1 MRKIELLSPA
11 GNLYKLKIAILYGA
25 DAVYIGGKYFS
36 LRARAN
42 NFSNEDIKEGVRF
55 AHKHHAKVYVTMN
68 VLPHNEDLSGLEEY
82 LKYLDEIKVDAIIAS
97 SATIISKC
105 IEICRYTKAHVSTQ
119 LSLSNSLACNYYY
132 SLGVERCVLAR
143 ECSLEEINTIVNK
156 SKAEIEVFIHGGMCS
171 SYSGRCMLSNH
182 MVNRDANRGGC
193 AHSCRW
199 NYDLYDKDNK
209 INKDSFFNIGSK
221 DLMALYEIPKLIDMG
236 VSSLKVEGRM
246 KSEYYI
252 AKVISAYRNLIDDYY
267 KIKGTNK
274 ELDYNKYLN
283 EIQKAENRETSH
295 GFLEGDITI
304 NEQLYDRDD
313 HPTKEYVGVVL
324 KYNIFT
330 KIATIK
336 QKNFFK
342 IGDELEIFGS
352 KHKNYDYQVK
362 HIYDTDNNE
371 LDAARHPEEIIKM
384 KINYKL
390 HKDDMLRLKINL
402 EK

>member
-252 AKVISAYRNLIDDYY
+252 AKVISAYRSLIDDYY

-274 ELDYNKYLN
+274 ELDYNKYLK

-342 IGDELEIFGS
+342 IGDELEIFGP
-352 KHKNYDYQVK
+352 KYKNYDYQVK

>member
-1 MRKIELLSPA
+1 MKKIELLSPA

-42 NFSNEDIKEGVRF
+42 NFTLEDIKEGVKF

-68 VLPHNEDLSGLEEY
+68 ILPHNEDLDGLVEY
-82 LKYLDEIKVDAIIAS
+82 LKYLDKIKVDAIIAS
-97 SATIISKC
+97 SITIISKC
-105 IEICRYTKAHVSTQ
+105 IEICKYTKAHASTQ
-119 LSLSNSLACNYYY
+119 LSLSNSMACNYYY

-143 ECSLEEINTIVNK
+143 ECSLSEINKIMKN
-156 SKAEIEVFIHGGMCS
+156 SPSEIEVFIHGGMCS

-209 INKDSFFNIGSK
+209 LNKDSYFNIGSK
-221 DLMALYEIPKLIDMG
+221 DLMALYEIPKLIDMN
-236 VSSLKVEGRM
+236 VASLKVEGRM

-267 KIKGTNK
+267 KIRGTGE
-274 ELDYNKYLN
+274 ELDYNKYLQ

-295 GFLEGDITI
+295 GFLEGDLSI

-324 KYNIFT
+324 KYNPFT

-342 IGDELEIFGS
+342 VGDNIEIFGP
-352 KHKNYDYQVK
+352 KHETYDYEVK
-362 HIYDTDNNE
+362 EIFDEKNNDLE
-371 LDAARHPEEIIKM
+371 AARHPEEIIKL
-384 KINYKL
+384 KVNKKL
-390 HKDDMLRLKINL
+390 YPNDMLRLKIKL